1 MNQWNWFALLKTC
14 EKFKIANDAI
24 ELDAGSLSV
33 ALKTID
39 ELSRYKDQAKCNKNS
54 ILQK

>member
-54 ILQK
+54 ILRK

>member
-1 MNQWNWFALLKTC
+1 MNQWNWFALQKTY

-39 ELSRYKDQAKCNKNS
+39 KLSRYKDQTKCNKNS
-54 ILQK
+54 IL